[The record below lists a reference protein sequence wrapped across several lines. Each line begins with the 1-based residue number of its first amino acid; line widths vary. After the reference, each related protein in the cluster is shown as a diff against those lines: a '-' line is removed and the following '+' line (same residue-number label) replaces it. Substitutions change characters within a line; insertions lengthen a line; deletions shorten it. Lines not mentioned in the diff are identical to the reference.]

1 MLPRKTSK
9 ASPNVIFSQGSAAG
23 ATHYG
28 SPESPT
34 ISHSGQDRHHVSH
47 SATPESS
54 SGSQTKDTSRQCSS
68 VSSRSVAL
76 QSCLASRLAQ
86 QLANTGSMIYL
97 MSWKNK
103 ATPAGR
109 LYCQRQASAHRT
121 RETACSLVLTN
132 WPTPISNDGRGSDYS
147 TSRGAK
153 ILKLGGVAKLSAWP
167 TPMCHDAAG
176 ARAPRL
182 KRDANRNPNKLE
194 SYRHDLADAPYLIFS
209 IAPQWVGWPTPTTSD
224 YKGSGPTTIRK
235 DGKDRT
241 FDRLDYATEQGL
253 SAPIRITNSGAI
265 LIGSDAVTENTG
277 QLNPAHSRWLMGFPP
292 EWCAC
297 AATVTP

>member
-23 ATHYG
+23 AMHYG

-34 ISHSGQDRHHVSH
+34 ISQSGQDRHHVSH
-47 SATPESS
+47 SATLESS

-97 MSWKNK
+97 MSWKSK

-132 WPTPISNDGRGSDYS
+132 
-147 TSRGAK
+147 
-153 ILKLGGVAKLSAWP
+153 WP

-297 AATVTP
+297 AVTVTP